1 MLCSLLR
8 TMYVIALRSHRRTA
22 LIHYDLAHQDSRG
35 FVSRMFSAS
44 PHAAKITSLQAEIS
58 GLQAMDM
65 QMSRDLQLLRKRK
78 EINELGKTFWGKLM
92 QGLGWGFSAY
102 CVYRV
107 AVVRGFS
114 ASLLNILPSL

>member
-1 MLCSLLR
+1 MQSS
-8 TMYVIALRSHRRTA
+8 SHDVSTRMSHLPTH
-22 LIHYDLAHQDSRG
+22 LTDLMWPIAHQDSRG
-35 FVSRMFSAS
+35 FVSRMFSTS

-65 QMSRDLQLLRKRK
+65 QMSRDVQLLRKRK

-107 AVVRGFS
+107 AVVRDRF
-114 ASLLNILPSL
+114 APLLVYSKAY